1 LSRPSHTVENYL
13 KCIFSLGQ
21 GKDERI
27 PTNAIAEKLG
37 TTAASVTDMIKK
49 LSANGYVHY
58 ERYHGVTLTRT
69 GRQIAVALIRRHRL
83 WETFLVDKLGFQWDE
98 VHDLAEE
105 LEHINNDLLSE
116 RLDAFL
122 GNPTV
127 DPHGDPIPDKDGNIQ
142 YHEDVSLDQLEAG
155 QQGIIVGVTDHS
167 TDFLQYL
174 EKNGLVIRA
183 VVKVMQVEAYDQ
195 SKRLELDKGK
205 QLNVSHKVAA
215 NLLVRKMR

>member
-1 LSRPSHTVENYL
+1 
-13 KCIFSLGQ
+13 
-21 GKDERI
+21 
-27 PTNAIAEKLG
+27 
-37 TTAASVTDMIKK
+37 M
-49 LSANGYVHY
+49 HY

-69 GRQIAVALIRRHRL
+69 GRQIANGLIRRHRL

-174 EKNGLVIRA
+174 EKMAWLSG
-183 VVKVMQVEAYDQ
+183 Q
-195 SKRLELDKGK
+195 S
-205 QLNVSHKVAA
+205 
-215 NLLVRKMR
+215 